1 MPGSVEQP
9 AHPDPISFKTLTDV
23 RQWIDNLSETDRSA
37 TPVCRINESL
47 RGLDSAASRD
57 GRRQIQTL
65 LKSWGIKQKESPKQ
79 KRNALNV
86 QQRLQAAV
94 LVEANRLRTMERSTG
109 SLSRRSSFD
118 RLFRITTGRS
128 RRRSPLQH
136 GVASNG
142 VHHTPLGEQ
151 HAALNSLQDNP
162 YKSQYRH
169 ASSVTPPSF
178 FHRHV
183 TALLRAAVL
192 RHTRAKQCGK

>member
-1 MPGSVEQP
+1 MRQCRGLPPEEDAEATNKAEQFVTPDCVPGSVEQP

-37 TPVCRINESL
+37 TPVCRINEAL
-47 RGLDSAASRD
+47 RGLDSVASRD

-79 KRNALNV
+79 KRNALDV

-136 GVASNG
+136 CVASNG

-151 HAALNSLQDNP
+151 HAALNSLQDN
-162 YKSQYRH
+162 
-169 ASSVTPPSF
+169 T
-178 FHRHV
+178 
-183 TALLRAAVL
+183 
-192 RHTRAKQCGK
+192 